1 MKKLTNL
8 FIALAILLALAS
20 CGGQGAKESAKTSAI
35 EVSID
40 SLIND
45 ASALDG
51 KIVRFQA
58 KVDHACMHGGK
69 RLTVYGSKEG
79 KTLKIDGTENSP
91 KFVSTLMGK
100 TVEITGTVKKVAGSH
115 VADCE
120 AEEGNEVPEIA
131 YVIEC
136 IDYTEI

>member
-1 MKKLTNL
+1 MKRLTNQ
-8 FIALAILLALAS
+8 FIALAVLLVLAS
-20 CGGQGAKESAKTSAI
+20 CGGQSIKDRAEASAI

-51 KIVRFQA
+51 EIVRFQA

-79 KTLKIDGTENSP
+79 KTLKIDGTESSP
-91 KFVSTLMGK
+91 KFASSLMGK
-100 TVEITGTVKKVAGSH
+100 TVEITGIVKKVAGSH

-120 AEEGNEVPEIA
+120 ADEGNEVPEIA

-136 IDYTEI
+136 LDYTEI